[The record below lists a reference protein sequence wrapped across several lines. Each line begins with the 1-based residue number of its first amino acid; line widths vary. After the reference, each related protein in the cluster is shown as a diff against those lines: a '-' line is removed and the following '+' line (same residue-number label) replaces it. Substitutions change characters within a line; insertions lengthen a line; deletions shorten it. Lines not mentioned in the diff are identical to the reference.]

1 MIMQEEFSKNLRAN
15 AMTLHER
22 ELTSI
27 LHTYKR
33 LPVEVSHGRGMFLYD
48 TAGNEYLDFLGG
60 VAVNALGYGHQGL
73 LDAISEQ
80 AGKYIHVS
88 NYFVQQPQVELAEML
103 QRITGFSRV
112 FFCNSGAEACE
123 GALKLARKWGN
134 ANGRSEVVTMQDSF
148 HGRTMG
154 SLSMMTN
161 ADYREGFG
169 PFLEGCVN
177 IPFSDL
183 AALTSVVNSKTTAV
197 FLECIQGE
205 GGINEISMEFAAL
218 LSRLKK
224 EFGFLLIVDEVQ
236 SGIGRTGKFLAGE
249 HYGLAPDIVTLAK
262 PLGGGLPL
270 GAILVS
276 DELKDVLQPGNH
288 GTTFGGNPVACAA
301 GKVVLAEVVEHGLM
315 KNAEKMGAYFLDQLK
330 NIQIEHPHA
339 VKEVRGKGLMIGLE
353 LASAGKSIVD
363 AMLEHKII
371 INCTHVNVLR
381 FLPPLIAQ
389 REHVDAICKV
399 LREVLSSHLTKNQ
412 PAFASS
418 EQNKL

>member
-1 MIMQEEFSKNLRAN
+1 
-15 AMTLHER
+15 MTIHER
-22 ELTSI
+22 EERSI

-33 LPVEVSHGRGMFLYD
+33 LPIEVSHGRGMLLYD
-48 TAGNEYLDFLGG
+48 VAGNEYLDFLGG
-60 VAVNALGYGHQGL
+60 VAVNALGYGHQEL
-73 LDAISEQ
+73 QDAIIEQ
-80 AGKYIHVS
+80 SGKYIHVS
-88 NYFVQQPQVELAEML
+88 NYFVQQPQVELAEIL
-103 QRITGFSRV
+103 KSITGFSRV

-134 ANGRSEVVTMQDSF
+134 ANARSEVVTMQDSF

-177 IPFSDL
+177 IPFNDI
-183 AALTSVVNSKTTAV
+183 AALTAVVNNKTTGV

-205 GGINEISMEFAAL
+205 GGINEVSLEFAAR
-218 LSRLKK
+218 LSELKRQ
-224 EFGFLLIVDEVQ
+224 FGFLLIVDEVQ

-270 GAILVS
+270 GAILVNE
-276 DELKDVLQPGNH
+276 ELKDVLKPGNH

-301 GKVVLAEVVEHGLM
+301 GKVVLTEVVENGLM
-315 KNAEKMGAYFLDQLK
+315 KNASDVGSYFLEQLK
-330 NIQIEHPHA
+330 KIQIELPHS
-339 VKEVRGKGLMIGLE
+339 VKEIRGKGLMVGME
-353 LASAGKSIVD
+353 LTFPGKAIVD
-363 AMLEHKII
+363 SMLERKII
-371 INCTHVNVLR
+371 INCTHGNVLR

-389 REHVDAICKV
+389 REHVDEVCNG
-399 LREVLSSHLTKNQ
+399 LREVLSNPSTTNQAPFALSKQKN
-412 PAFASS
+412 S
-418 EQNKL
+418 